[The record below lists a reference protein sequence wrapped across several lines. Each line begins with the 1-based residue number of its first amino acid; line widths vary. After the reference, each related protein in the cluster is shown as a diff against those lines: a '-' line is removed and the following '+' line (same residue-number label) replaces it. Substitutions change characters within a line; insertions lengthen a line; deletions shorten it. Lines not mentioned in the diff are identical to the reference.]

1 MDESI
6 ITKLVND
13 IQNER
18 NKIFIEIKNDTEL
31 TKLNTLNQKLG
42 TLDAMLKSVFK
53 YRNIIIKERLTFKI

>member
-1 MDESI
+1 MDDSI

-31 TKLNTLNQKLG
+31 SKLNTLNQKLS

>member
-1 MDESI
+1 MDDSI

-31 TKLNTLNQKLG
+31 SKLNTLNQKLG
-42 TLDAMLKSVFK
+42 TLDTMLKSVFK